1 MWTIIRN
8 TQLPV
13 LSITLYMLK
22 KIEEAELTS
31 QLSRTRLLSCII
43 TEALKQNS
51 PQRFKEIAF
60 SYAVYPGKLFICP
73 FYKKGAK
80 NLPLCL
86 QFFVYLGTYS
96 PEVWAAS
103 LARNYYMTKDMDSFI
118 GIIFFDSPMSLMT
131 IPNHDSISIYRNF

>member
-1 MWTIIRN
+1 MNSNTIISLLLLSPEIFKAFMWTIIRN

-13 LSITLYMLK
+13 LSITLYMLQ

-60 SYAVYPGKLFICP
+60 TYAVYPGKLFICP
-73 FYKKGAK
+73 FYKKR
-80 NLPLCL
+80 
-86 QFFVYLGTYS
+86 S
-96 PEVWAAS
+96 
-103 LARNYYMTKDMDSFI
+103 
-118 GIIFFDSPMSLMT
+118 
-131 IPNHDSISIYRNF
+131 

>member
-1 MWTIIRN
+1 MPNAWLREGIICIFLKRNYILNSNIISLLLLSPEIFKAFMWTIIRN

-60 SYAVYPGKLFICP
+60 SYAVYPGKLFICS

-80 NLPLCL
+80 NLPMFTIFCFL
-86 QFFVYLGTYS
+86 
-96 PEVWAAS
+96 
-103 LARNYYMTKDMDSFI
+103 FI
-118 GIIFFDSPMSLMT
+118 
-131 IPNHDSISIYRNF
+131 

>member
-1 MWTIIRN
+1 MNGPLLLLSPEIIKAFMWTIIRN
-8 TQLPV
+8 SQLPV

-60 SYAVYPGKLFICP
+60 CYAVYPGK
-73 FYKKGAK
+73 FYKKG
-80 NLPLCL
+80 P
-86 QFFVYLGTYS
+86 
-96 PEVWAAS
+96 
-103 LARNYYMTKDMDSFI
+103 
-118 GIIFFDSPMSLMT
+118 
-131 IPNHDSISIYRNF
+131 